1 MSDPLNPPKIPN
13 LLSLRKGARGS
24 ARGGPF
30 TNNTSNAPFAS
41 NSSSPRTPVRDK
53 DRIVRDTD
61 CDAAN
66 SRVSAVEAGYL
77 GDVFARGMSGI
88 EGGVRR
94 LPLMNRG
101 EFDCLFILGGKG

>member
-1 MSDPLNPPKIPN
+1 M
-13 LLSLRKGARGS
+13 
-24 ARGGPF
+24 
-30 TNNTSNAPFAS
+30 
-41 NSSSPRTPVRDK
+41 
-53 DRIVRDTD
+53 
-61 CDAAN
+61 
-66 SRVSAVEAGYL
+66 EAGYL